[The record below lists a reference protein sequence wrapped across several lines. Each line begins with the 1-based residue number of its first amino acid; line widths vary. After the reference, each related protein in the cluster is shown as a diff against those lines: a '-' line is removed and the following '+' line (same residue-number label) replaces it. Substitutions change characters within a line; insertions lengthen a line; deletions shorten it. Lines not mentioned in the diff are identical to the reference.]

1 MRQKWWWPIQRLTL
15 SLAFQM
21 PSLFFFFSVLEIEP
35 RA

>member
-21 PSLFFFFSVLEIEP
+21 PSLFFFFQC
-35 RA
+35 